1 MLSEREEFSA
11 PVKFFVGHGIIK
23 VWPESM
29 ESQVFLKSRH
39 KFRMDSFIRKTLFQ
53 RARNA
58 NLSGTFRH
66 FTLRHLSIINLPA
79 SGEPLVLAGST
90 SSDPV
95 KSQQL
100 RTCRNLSCQ
109 SGPAPET
116 SLASIRTV

>member
-1 MLSEREEFSA
+1 MLSEREKFTG

-23 VWPESM
+23 VWSEYIAT
-29 ESQVFLKSRH
+29 QVFLKSRY
-39 KFRMDSFIRKTLFQ
+39 KFRTDSFIRKTLFQ
-53 RARNA
+53 RAKNA

-109 SGPAPET
+109 SGHAPET
-116 SLASIRTV
+116 SSAWIRTV